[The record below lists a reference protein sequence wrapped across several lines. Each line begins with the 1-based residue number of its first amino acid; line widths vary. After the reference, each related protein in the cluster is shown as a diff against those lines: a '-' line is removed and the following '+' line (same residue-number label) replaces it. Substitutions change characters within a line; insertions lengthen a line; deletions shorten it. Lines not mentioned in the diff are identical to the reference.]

1 MTKDGFD
8 IKAMATMDTAKI
20 SAGIKNIKSAVMEL
34 SSVKIDGFLAMK
46 TDGTSSSFV
55 MGSDGLI
62 KSISEGTL
70 TVDVKMPEINIP
82 PVTVNVYVGNS
93 LLKTYIDDRISERV
107 GRSG

>member
-8 IKAMATMDTAKI
+8 IKAMATMDTDKI

-34 SSVKIDGFLAMK
+34 SNVKIDGFLAMT

-62 KSISEGTL
+62 KSISEGKL
-70 TVDVKMPEINIP
+70 VVDVKMPEMQMPDIS
-82 PVTVNVYVGNS
+82 VKVYIG
-93 LLKTYIDDRISERV
+93 DRELRDIIRTEAKAVV
-107 GRSG
+107 GRAG